1 MADSRFII
9 FPCDH
14 KSWPNV
20 RAILTVGKASRTTES
35 WIATFQRAHDVL
47 HTDPGE
53 AASSTGAKS
62 KTRNVFSGL
71 RMFLDLKTTLEESY
85 QYIDHVFP
93 QIVELV
99 LEIESLRPKNGLE
112 ILRQRRGMFLNVMN
126 REYIW

>member
-1 MADSRFII
+1 MADSRFIT

-47 HTDPGE
+47 HTDLGE
-53 AASSTGAKS
+53 AMAGTGAKS

-71 RMFLDLKTTLEESY
+71 RVFLDLKTTLEESY
-85 QYIDHVFP
+85 MYIDHVFP
-93 QIVELV
+93 RIIDLA

-112 ILRQRRGMFLNVMN
+112 ILRQRRGMLINLM
-126 REYIW
+126 